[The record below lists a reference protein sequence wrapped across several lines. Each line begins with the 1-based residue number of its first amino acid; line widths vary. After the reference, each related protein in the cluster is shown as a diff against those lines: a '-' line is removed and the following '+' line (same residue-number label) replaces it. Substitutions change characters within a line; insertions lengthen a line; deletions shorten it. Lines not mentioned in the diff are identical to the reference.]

1 MRGVAITAVLTVSL
15 AAVSA
20 WGEAAFD
27 QGHWRLELSGLAG
40 LNVGGGDSTG
50 SFLTSTAV
58 EYEFPCSTRCTLGLR
73 LMPLFVYA
81 QDTPEDRFCRP
92 ARYDDS
98 SVVGGGAGLALRVYS
113 RKGEYRGWFGEAQ
126 VNALGHE
133 GRFNEN
139 SSNLN
144 FLSGLGLGYKFAND
158 WHAVLK
164 VEHIS
169 NAQLGDDNAGTN
181 LLGLGVGYSF

>member
-1 MRGVAITAVLTVSL
+1 MRSVAIAVALTVSL

-40 LNVGGGDSTG
+40 LDVGGSDSTG

-58 EYEFPCSTRCTLGLR
+58 EYEFPFSARCTLGLR

-81 QDTPEDRFCRP
+81 QDTPGDGLCRH
-92 ARYDDS
+92 AQYDDS

-113 RKGEYRGWFGEAQ
+113 RNGEYRGWFGEAQ
-126 VNALGHE
+126 VNALGHD
-133 GRFNEN
+133 GQFNKN

-144 FLSGLGLGYKFAND
+144 FLSGIGVGYKFAND
-158 WHAVLK
+158 WHTVLRI
-164 VEHIS
+164 EHIS
-169 NAQLGDDNAGTN
+169 NARLGNDNAGTN